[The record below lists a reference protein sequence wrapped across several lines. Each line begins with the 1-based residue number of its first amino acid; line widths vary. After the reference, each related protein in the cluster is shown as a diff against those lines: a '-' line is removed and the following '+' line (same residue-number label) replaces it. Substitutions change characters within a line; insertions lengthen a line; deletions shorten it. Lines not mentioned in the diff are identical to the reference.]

1 MVKDGSV
8 ALNLNRSND
17 LVGIQKSN
25 ITKLDNVRKLFLKCD
40 RGITK
45 AFNHFTDF
53 NSYRSI

>member
-17 LVGIQKSN
+17 LLSIKKSN

-40 RGITK
+40 REITK

>member
-17 LVGIQKSN
+17 LLIIQKSN
-25 ITKLDNVRKLFLKCD
+25 IIKLDNVRKLFLKCD

-45 AFNHFTDF
+45 ASNHFTDF
-53 NSYRSI
+53 NIYRSI

>member
-17 LVGIQKSN
+17 LLSIKKSK
-25 ITKLDNVRKLFLKCD
+25 ITKLYNVRKLFLKCD
-40 RGITK
+40 REITK

>member
-17 LVGIQKSN
+17 LLSIKKSN